1 MANAVQECRV
11 PSGASSECQDLSHA
25 RGKFEKENARPQS
38 RGVLS
43 VTVPI
48 LRKTIWHNDLSND
61 SRSEVVQDD
70 RDPDLLESIVCGDL
84 PEERKT
90 ETPIE
95 KLCLFVHVAHERTS
109 NSHGVVEDS
118 RKPDRNSVRHTV

>member
-25 RGKFEKENARPQS
+25 RGKFEEENARPQS

-48 LRKTIWHNDLSND
+48 LRQAIWHNDMSND

-70 RDPDLLESIVCGDL
+70 RDPDLLEFTMCGDR
-84 PEERKT
+84 PKERKT
-90 ETPIE
+90 KESIE
-95 KLCLFVHVAHERTS
+95 ELRLFVYVAPERTS
-109 NSHGVVEDS
+109 SSHGVVKE
-118 RKPDRNSVRHTV
+118 